1 MQGFRSP
8 KLFHVIAVSLL
19 VLGAWSCHS
28 RKPTKTN
35 GQSDPQQTNTSVRP
49 LPSAT
54 TSAKEAV
61 AKGIDYLRTAPWGME
76 HVYLYSYLQLQ
87 FAWPDIP
94 AQAHTTFVRD
104 SLSRKGDAQA
114 LVVLHEMDLFGR
126 LLDPQ
131 YRISAAQLASAEELD
146 SVTVPAL
153 YCDVFPLDTAVYF
166 PILRG
171 ELSASGYRSTHALLC
186 YVWMK
191 ANGCLDAATLGKWR
205 AQMVRPNL
213 DMIRQSPGYWSDLNI
228 EAAALIRA
236 AGESYPE
243 DWVAGIVKAQRS
255 DGGWPIF
262 PDGDRSDPHAT
273 ILALWFLGGL

>member
-1 MQGFRSP
+1 MRSFNCSR
-8 KLFHVIAVSLL
+8 LFQLIAVPLL
-19 VLGAWSCHS
+19 VLGTWNCHS
-28 RKPTKTN
+28 RKPVKAEV
-35 GQSDPQQTNTSVRP
+35 QLDPQKIIVSPKP
-49 LPSAT
+49 LPATAT
-54 TSAKEAV
+54 TATEAV

-76 HVYLYSYLQLQ
+76 HVYLYTYLQSQ

-94 AQAHTTFVRD
+94 AQARTIYVRD
-104 SLSRKGDAQA
+104 SLTRKGDAQA

-131 YRISAAQLASAEELD
+131 YRISAAQLESAEELD

-153 YCDVFPLDTAVYF
+153 YCDVFPLDTAIYF

-186 YVWMK
+186 YVWIK
-191 ANGCLDAATLGKWR
+191 ANECLDAATLGRWR
-205 AQMVRPNL
+205 GPMARPNL
-213 DMIRQSPGYWSDLNI
+213 EMIHKAPNYWSDLNI

-236 AGESYPE
+236 AGEPYPE
-243 DWVAGIVKAQRS
+243 DWVTGVVNAQRK
-255 DGGWPIF
+255 DGGWSIF